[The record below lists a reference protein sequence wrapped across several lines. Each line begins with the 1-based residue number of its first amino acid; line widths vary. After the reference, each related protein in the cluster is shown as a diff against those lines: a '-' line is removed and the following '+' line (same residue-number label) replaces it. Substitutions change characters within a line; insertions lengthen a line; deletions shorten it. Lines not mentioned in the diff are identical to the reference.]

1 MGAECPNKHG
11 RQKIVQNITADGKP
25 PQKSYDIIARKLA
38 CGCVL
43 ESGEFE
49 KFQEAIG
56 NVQDWKAKQIKGI
69 EKEALRRKG
78 RAFKEFVMTEEEENA
93 E

>member
-1 MGAECPNKHG
+1 MGAICPNKHG

-25 PQKSYDIIARKLA
+25 PQKSTDIIARKLA

-43 ESGEFE
+43 ESGAFE
-49 KFQEAIG
+49 EFQEAIST
-56 NVQDWKAKQIKGI
+56 VEDWKARQLKGI
-69 EKEALRRKG
+69 EKEALKRKG
-78 RAFKEFVMTEEEENA
+78 RAFKEFVMTEDDENA